1 MAEMAE
7 RSLPTS
13 QDPVLNLAINILI
26 NDIYLLLTVGI
37 EERKINKRSPGMTNF
52 LKKLHSQYK

>member
-7 RSLPTS
+7 LSLPTP